1 MGIRAV
7 AVLVDLRATGINMD
21 RDVDRDV
28 DMDAAAATDAAA
40 AFIVNEFSKTKS
52 QLQDSRRHALEWNGM
67 ERNEMERNEMERK
80 KWFLRNRTEPS
91 QANKPSQY
99 TSQYNAARGNQPKPN
114 LARRIVQERE

>member
-52 QLQDSRRHALEWNGM
+52 QLQDSRRHALEWNGT
-67 ERNEMERNEMERK
+67 ERNGTQRNGTQKMVSSEP
-80 KWFLRNRTEPS
+80 NRTKPS
-91 QANKPSQY
+91 QANIRHNITLPVA
-99 TSQYNAARGNQPKPN
+99 TSPNRTLLVELFKKGN
-114 LARRIVQERE
+114 E